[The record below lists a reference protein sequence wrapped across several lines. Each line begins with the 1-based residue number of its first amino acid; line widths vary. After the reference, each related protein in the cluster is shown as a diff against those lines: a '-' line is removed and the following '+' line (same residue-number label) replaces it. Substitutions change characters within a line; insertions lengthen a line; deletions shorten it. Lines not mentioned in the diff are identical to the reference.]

1 MSEAETGGLSCKL
14 NLPLK
19 WYSLAESDAVHA
31 QTAEQNNLSRLHTIL
46 GLDDSAR
53 ELHEDD
59 SGVAAELQRLDFKI
73 NTVLELVAQ
82 LVVARGA
89 LPDPVAVTLT
99 PALLSF
105 DLSRDLPAPGERVVV
120 ELFLDP
126 RFPFP
131 LILRGWV
138 ASVVAA
144 DLPDYSVRVVFD
156 TLSES
161 LREMLEKYIF
171 RCHRR
176 HIARRKKNSG

>member
-1 MSEAETGGLSCKL
+1 MSEAEAGGLSCKL

-19 WYSLAESDAVHA
+19 WSSLAEGGAVYT

-46 GLDDSAR
+46 GLDDAAR
-53 ELHEDD
+53 ESHEDD

-82 LVVARGA
+82 LVVSREA

-99 PALLSF
+99 PAILSF
-105 DLSRDLPAPGERVVV
+105 DLTHDLPAPGETVVLD
-120 ELFLDP
+120 LFLDP

-131 LILRGWV
+131 LILRGKIE
-138 ASVVAA
+138 SVMAV
-144 DLPDYSVRVVFD
+144 DPPRYSVRVVLD
-156 TLSES
+156 PLSDP
-161 LREMLEKYIF
+161 LQEMFEKYIF

-176 HIARRKKNSG
+176 HIARLKKNSG